1 MLRLGCEFGLFS
13 VVALLALAGCHREPQ
28 GELVLAGQDPLQSV
42 FVAWTEATTFK
53 GVHLVTS
60 WANGKKAKSV
70 GVIRPMGDNWS
81 GSEGNREGTCGATFI
96 SKHHAITAAH
106 CVDSGNLPN
115 VWPNQSSP
123 FRVQQINTSS
133 LNATEVFDQT
143 RITGTSW
150 PGYTRADTLTVAEGY
165 NPVTTTC
172 FVEVRCDSPTVWGR
186 DACPASFNGAF
197 VDIALIN
204 CPQRQ
209 ATDYVKVAASDNGN
223 APIEVWWFHEVV
235 NLNFGTA
242 APYQPAGNEEHY
254 FKYADSVVGRSNN
267 YHYRNDQG
275 EHQPLPLVSW
285 RNVNNVQY
293 SSTKKEALYTK
304 GNVPICHGTSGSG
317 VFAAPVAGNW
327 NDTDPRV
334 LGPAIHGDDFLKTHL
349 CENMNN
355 ATTASFDYV
364 NVESTKK
371 IEALVLGDR

>member
-1 MLRLGCEFGLFS
+1 MLRLRGEFGLCS
-13 VVALLALAGCHREPQ
+13 VVVVLALAGCQREPE

-42 FVAWTEATTFK
+42 FVAWSESTTFK

-70 GVIRPMGDNWS
+70 GVIRPQGDNWP
-81 GSEGNREGTCGATFI
+81 GAEGIREATCGATFI

-106 CVDSGNLPN
+106 CVDSGNVPN
-115 VWPNQSSP
+115 VLPSQASP
-123 FRVQQINTSS
+123 FRVQQINTSA
-133 LNATEVFDQT
+133 LNLTEAMDQT
-143 RITGTSW
+143 RITGTW
-150 PGYTRADTLTVAEGY
+150 PGYTRADPLTAAEGY
-165 NPVTTTC
+165 NPITLTC
-172 FVEVRCDSPTVWGR
+172 FVEARCDSTTGFGR
-186 DACPASFNGAF
+186 DACPPSFGSAV

-209 ATDYVKVAASDNGN
+209 ATDYVKVAASDSGN

-242 APYQPAGNEEHY
+242 APYQPVGNEEHY
-254 FKYADSVVGRSNN
+254 FNSVATAAGHSNN

-285 RNVNNVQY
+285 RNVNNAQY
-293 SSTKKEALYTK
+293 FSTGKGTTYTTA
-304 GNVPICHGTSGSG
+304 NAPICHGTSGSG

-327 NDTDPRV
+327 NDPDPRV
-334 LGPAIHGDDFLKTHL
+334 LGPAIHGDLFLNSHL

-355 ATTASFDYV
+355 ATSASFDYV
-364 NVESTKK
+364 NVENTQK
-371 IEALVLGDR
+371 IEAMVLGDR